1 MDFKIL
7 PPTDDWIFKLLFGDE
22 RNKSMLIDLLKAF
35 VELPQEEYELSFLNT
50 SLKPENE
57 NDKLGIL
64 DVKVKTKTG
73 KVIDI
78 EIQVNPV
85 KNIGQRLSFYKSKL
99 IVEQIGKGELYNVI
113 QKVICIC
120 ITNYELFTGVTDYL
134 NIFRFYNEKNR
145 LCFESIP
152 EEIYTLELPK
162 VPATS
167 DGSEG
172 WEWMQFLRAKRKEEF
187 EMVAVKNPEIR
198 KAVDTLYQLSSDEQV
213 QAEHERRLKA
223 WRDRASE
230 REGYFLDG
238 VQQGI
243 QQGIEQGIEQ
253 GRTDTVLDIARKMKA
268 AGRPSGEIAEFTG
281 LSATTIAD
289 L

>member
-35 VELPQEEYELSFLNT
+35 VELPQEEYELTFLDT
-50 SLKPENE
+50 SLKPEIE
-57 NDKLGIL
+57 DDKLGIL

-78 EIQVNPV
+78 EIQVNPE

-99 IVEQIGKGELYNVI
+99 IVEQIGKGELYSVI

-120 ITNYELFTGVTDYL
+120 ITNYDLFEGINEYL
-134 NIFRFYNEKNR
+134 NIFRFYNQKNG
-145 LCFESIP
+145 LCFEEIP

-162 VPATS
+162 VPASS
-167 DGSEG
+167 DGSAG
-172 WEWMQFLRAKRKEEF
+172 WEWMQFLKAKRKEEF

-198 KAVDTLYQLSSDEQV
+198 KAVETLYQLSSDEQV
-213 QAEHERRLKA
+213 QAEHERRMKA
-223 WRDRASE
+223 RRDYATNMNGAYL
-230 REGYFLDG
+230 EGM
-238 VQQGI
+238 QQG
-243 QQGIEQGIEQ
+243 
-253 GRTDTVLDIARKMKA
+253 RRDTVLETARSMKA
-268 AGRPSGEIAEFTG
+268 DNLPVSQIAKYTG
-281 LSATTIAD
+281 LTEDQIRS
-289 L
+289 LKY